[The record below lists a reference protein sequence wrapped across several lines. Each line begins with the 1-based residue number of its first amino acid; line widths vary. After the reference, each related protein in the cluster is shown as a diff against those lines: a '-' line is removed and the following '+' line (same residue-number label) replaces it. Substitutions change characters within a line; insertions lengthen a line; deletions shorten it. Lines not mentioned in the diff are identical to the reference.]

1 MTKLVSIAD
10 ARQQGLIPAGIHV
23 ATISRWILRGVKDR
37 SGRVVRL
44 RASRVGARWF
54 VTPEDVQQFVEA
66 TTGDISDDVTTEPA
80 PRPRSASSR
89 EKAAAAAEQK
99 LVKMGC

>member
-1 MTKLVSIAD
+1 MAAMVSIAD
-10 ARQQGLIPAGIHV
+10 ARRQGLIPAGIHV

-37 SGRVVRL
+37 TGRVVRL

-54 VTPEDVQQFVEA
+54 VTPEDVQHFIDA
-66 TTGDISDDVTTEPA
+66 TTSIPEDDTTTGPA

-89 EKAAAAAEQK
+89 EKAAAAAEKK
-99 LVKMGC
+99 LIEMGC